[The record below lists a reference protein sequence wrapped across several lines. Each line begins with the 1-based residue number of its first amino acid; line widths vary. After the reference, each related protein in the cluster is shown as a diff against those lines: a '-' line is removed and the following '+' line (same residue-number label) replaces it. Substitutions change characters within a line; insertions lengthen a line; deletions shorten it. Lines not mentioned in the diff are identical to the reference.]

1 MFRRPSKKQLL
12 IRRVIVSVIMTLA
25 VLVIVTG
32 TVLFVLGYRLDSDKG
47 RLEQNALVQFDSTPS
62 GAYISIDAKVIGS
75 RTAAKQSVI
84 AGLHSFI
91 VTRDGYEP
99 WAKSLDVKAGTL
111 TWLDYIR
118 LVPKKLTPERVGSY
132 TSVVG
137 AKASPDFKWMIV
149 QEKTDGPVFQLVDL
163 RAQDVKTSTISLP
176 NTIYSEAST
185 PGVQHTF
192 TLDRWDVGGR
202 YVLLKHAYA
211 DKSEW
216 IVLDT
221 QDIATSVNVSR
232 LLSISLNDVRFSGTS
247 GNLLYGLLS
256 DGVVRKLDLSAA
268 TISRGLITNV
278 KSFDLFETNILT
290 YVGVDPNASTKQ
302 VVGVYR
308 DGDDAP
314 HVLRTVDS
322 LDTHLA
328 IDATRY
334 FSDDYVAIAEGLQVT
349 VLKGSYPTSSS
360 EDSKSLAAYA
370 EFTASADV
378 DTLSFSPDGDF
389 LVAQSGLNFISYEVE
404 YKRQTNATIETSET
418 QPHTLNWLD
427 DAYVWSIYDGHLSI
441 REFDG
446 TNVHVINAAEPS
458 FDATLS
464 QNGRYL
470 YSITKSGES
479 YILQRVKMILD

>member
-32 TVLFVLGYRLDSDKG
+32 TVLFVLGYRLDSDRG

-62 GAYISIDAKVIGS
+62 GAYVSIDAKVIGS
-75 RTAAKQSVI
+75 RTATKQSVI

-118 LVPKKLTPERVGSY
+118 LVPKKLTPERVASY

-149 QEKTDGPVFQLVDL
+149 QEKADTPVFQLADL
-163 RAQDVKTSTISLP
+163 RAQDVKTSSITLP

-192 TLDRWDVGGR
+192 TLDRWDTGGR

-211 DKSEW
+211 NKSEW

-221 QDIATSVNVSR
+221 QDMATSVNISR
-232 LLSISLNDVRFSGTS
+232 LLSISLSDVRFSGTS
-247 GNLLYGLLS
+247 GNLFYGLLS

-268 TISRGLITNV
+268 TISRGLVTNV
-278 KSFDLFETNILT
+278 KSFDLFETNVVT
-290 YVGVDPNASTKQ
+290 YVGVDPSASTKQ
-302 VVGVYR
+302 VAGVYR

-322 LDTHLA
+322 LDTPLS

-349 VLKGSYPTSSS
+349 VLKGRYPTSSS

-370 EFTASADV
+370 EFTASANV

-418 QPHTLNWLD
+418 QPHALNWLD

-479 YILQRVKMILD
+479 YQLQRVKMILD